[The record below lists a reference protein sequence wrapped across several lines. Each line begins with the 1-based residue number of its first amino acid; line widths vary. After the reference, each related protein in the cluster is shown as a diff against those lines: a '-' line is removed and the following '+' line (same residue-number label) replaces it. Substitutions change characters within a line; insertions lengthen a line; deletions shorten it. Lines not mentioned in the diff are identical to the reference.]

1 MDEKDERS
9 KLPKN
14 HSKKQTAIKSQV
26 KEQAPLEA
34 CQDWKNSLLPLHKG
48 YSFISI

>member
-1 MDEKDERS
+1 MKKMKEA

-14 HSKKQTAIKSQV
+14 HSKKQTAVKSQV